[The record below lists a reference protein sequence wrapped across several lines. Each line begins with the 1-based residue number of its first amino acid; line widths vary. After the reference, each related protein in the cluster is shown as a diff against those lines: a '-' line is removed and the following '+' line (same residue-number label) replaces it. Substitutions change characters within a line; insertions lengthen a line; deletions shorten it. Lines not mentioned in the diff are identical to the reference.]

1 MHPAEAVPVALPAT
15 TGGRLPAFRS
25 LWLPVL
31 LFGLLALVPV
41 LAKLGAEGFIISL
54 LTRVVILGL
63 AAMSLD
69 LLIGFGGLI
78 SFGHAAFLG
87 IGAYSVGILSSHG
100 QEDLLVQLAV
110 AVGASVAFALASGAI
125 ALRTQGVYFIMIT
138 LAFGQ
143 MLFFLATSLAAY
155 GGDDGLTLS
164 GRSTLLGRPVLKG
177 DVALYYLSL
186 GILLAAYLF
195 CRRLVGS
202 RFGRVLRGARENE
215 IRMEAIGFEPFPYR
229 LGAYAVAGAIAGSAG
244 VLLAN
249 QSEFVSPAV
258 MSWQRSG
265 DLIFM
270 SVLGGLGT
278 LHGAIV
284 GSAAF
289 ILIEEVLSHFTEHW
303 RIIFGPLLILAVLF
317 LRGGIVGRLGRPT

>member
-1 MHPAEAVPVALPAT
+1 M
-15 TGGRLPAFRS
+15 S
-25 LWLPVL
+25 LREWLPIL

-69 LLIGFGGLI
+69 LLIGFGGLV

-87 IGAYSVGILSSHG
+87 IGAYAVGILSSHG
-100 QEDLLVQLAV
+100 IEDVLVQLAV
-110 AVGASVAFALASGAI
+110 AIGISVALALASGVI

-155 GGDDGLTLS
+155 GGDDGMTLS

-177 DVALYYLSL
+177 DVALYYLAL
-186 GILLAAYLF
+186 AILFAAYLF
-195 CRRLVGS
+195 CSRLVGS

-215 IRMEAIGFEPFPYR
+215 IRMEAIGFEPFRYR
-229 LGAYAVAGAIAGSAG
+229 LVAYAVAGAIAGVAG

-270 SVLGGLGT
+270 AVLGGLGT
-278 LHGAIV
+278 LHGAVV
-284 GSAAF
+284 GAAAF
-289 ILIEEVLSHFTEHW
+289 LLIEEVLSHFTEHW
-303 RIIFGPLLILAVLF
+303 RIIFGPLLILAVLS
-317 LRGGIVGRLGRPT
+317 LRGGLVGRLGRRA

>member
-1 MHPAEAVPVALPAT
+1 LRA
-15 TGGRLPAFRS
+15 
-25 LWLPVL
+25 LWLPAV

-63 AAMSLD
+63 AALSLD

-100 QEDLLVQLAV
+100 IEDVLVQLAV
-110 AVGASVAFALASGAI
+110 AVAVSVAFALASGAI

-164 GRSTLLGRPVLKG
+164 GRSTLFGRPLLKA
-177 DVALYYLSL
+177 DIALYYVAL
-186 GILLAAYLF
+186 GCLLAAYLF

-202 RFGRVLRGARENE
+202 RFGRVLRGTRENE
-215 IRMEAIGFEPFPYR
+215 TRMQAIGFEPFPYR
-229 LGAYAVAGAIAGSAG
+229 LAAYALAGALAGIAG
-244 VLLAN
+244 VLIAN
-249 QSEFVSPAV
+249 QSEFVSPAA

-270 SVLGGLGT
+270 AVLGGLGT

-284 GSAAF
+284 GAAAF
-289 ILIEEVLSHFTEHW
+289 LLIEEVLSHFTEHW
-303 RIIFGPLLILAVLF
+303 RMLFGPLLILAVLF
-317 LRGGIVGRLGRPT
+317 VRGGLVGRLGRLS

>member
-1 MHPAEAVPVALPAT
+1 MGL
-15 TGGRLPAFRS
+15 LFRA
-25 LWLPVL
+25 WLPIL
-31 LFGLLALVPV
+31 LFGLLALVPL

-63 AAMSLD
+63 AAMALD
-69 LLIGFGGLI
+69 LLIGFGGLV
-78 SFGHAAFLG
+78 SFGHAAFIG

-110 AVGASVAFALASGAI
+110 AAAVSVAFALASGAI
-125 ALRTQGVYFIMIT
+125 ALRTHGVYFIMIT

-164 GRSTLLGRPVLKG
+164 GRSTLAGRPLLKG
-177 DVALYYLSL
+177 DVTLYYLSL
-186 GILLAAYLF
+186 AVLLLAYLL
-195 CRRLVGS
+195 CRRLVAS

-229 LGAYAVAGAIAGSAG
+229 LVAYAVAGALAGIAG

-270 SVLGGLGT
+270 VVLGGLGT
-278 LHGAIV
+278 LHGAII

-289 ILIEEVLSHFTEHW
+289 LLIEEVLSHFTEHW

-317 LRGGIVGRLGRPT
+317 IRGGLVGRLGRGL

>member
-1 MHPAEAVPVALPAT
+1 MSGARAVPVALPPR
-15 TGGRLPAFRS
+15 GGRLPAFRS

-31 LFGLLALVPV
+31 LFGLLALVPL

-87 IGAYSVGILSSHG
+87 IGAYSVGMLSSHG
-100 QEDLLVQLAV
+100 VEDLAVQLAV
-110 AVGASVAFALASGAI
+110 AVSASVAFALASGTI

-155 GGDDGLTLS
+155 GGDDGMTLP
-164 GRSTLLGRPVLKG
+164 GRSTLFGRPLLKG
-177 DVALYYLSL
+177 DAALYYVALC
-186 GILLAAYLF
+186 LLFGAYLA
-195 CRRLVGS
+195 CRRIVGS

-215 IRMEAIGFEPFPYR
+215 IRMEAIGFEPFGYR
-229 LGAYAVAGAIAGSAG
+229 LVAYAIGGALAGVAG

-270 SVLGGLGT
+270 AVLGGLGT

-284 GSAAF
+284 GAAAF
-289 ILIEEVLSHFTEHW
+289 LLIEEVLSHFTEHW

-317 LRGGIVGRLGRPT
+317 LRGGLVGRLGRGT

>member
-1 MHPAEAVPVALPAT
+1 M
-15 TGGRLPAFRS
+15 S
-25 LWLPVL
+25 LREWLPIL
-31 LFGLLALVPV
+31 LFDLLALVPV

-69 LLIGFGGLI
+69 LLIGFGGLV

-87 IGAYSVGILSSHG
+87 IGAYAVGILSSHG
-100 QEDLLVQLAV
+100 IEDVLVQLPV
-110 AVGASVAFALASGAI
+110 AIGISVAFALASGVI

-143 MLFFLATSLAAY
+143 MLFFLATSLAPY
-155 GGDDGLTLS
+155 GGDDGMTLS

-177 DVALYYLSL
+177 DVALYYLAL
-186 GILLAAYLF
+186 AILFAAYLF

-215 IRMEAIGFEPFPYR
+215 IRMEAIGFEPFRYR
-229 LGAYAVAGAIAGSAG
+229 LVAYAVAGAIAGVAG

-270 SVLGGLGT
+270 AVLGGLGT
-278 LHGAIV
+278 LHGAVV
-284 GSAAF
+284 GAAAF
-289 ILIEEVLSHFTEHW
+289 LLIEEVLSHFTEHW

-317 LRGGIVGRLGRPT
+317 LRGGLVGRLGRGA